1 LDPRF
6 KTIQDTSPEFTDHMI
21 HMNSVFE
28 FELLSR
34 GVPKDP
40 EDVMTRQ
47 SQFLVIPAVSAT
59 QEVP

>member
-1 LDPRF
+1 
-6 KTIQDTSPEFTDHMI
+6 
-21 HMNSVFE
+21 MNSVFE